1 MMFGWSLNPYMGCAH
16 QCTFCY
22 VRAFE
27 RRADRPSDDR
37 YGSSVRVKINIADIL
52 RRELARKSWAGEL
65 VAIGAATDPYQ
76 PAEGR
81 YKLTRGC
88 LEVLSDARN
97 PISIITRGPMIVRD
111 LDVLTTAAT
120 RADVSVTFSVPTL
133 DQKIW
138 RYTEPHTAP
147 PRQRLRALRTLVD
160 AGINA
165 SVGVAPILPGLSDD
179 PELLAD
185 VVRAARDHGATHVWA
200 NVLYLRPGTREHFL
214 DKLAVIWPELVPMY
228 QKLYAGRAYLPDA
241 EVRPRRAA
249 VAALARTVGVADR
262 RQVKLVPVAPPSPAE
277 QLELIL
283 STQVEARRAA

>member
-1 MMFGWSLNPYMGCAH
+1 M
-16 QCTFCY
+16 
-22 VRAFE
+22 
-27 RRADRPSDDR
+27 
-37 YGSSVRVKINIADIL
+37 RVKTNIAGVL
-52 RRELARKSWAGEL
+52 RRELARKSWQGEL

-81 YKLTRGC
+81 YRLTRAC
-88 LEVLSDARN
+88 LEVLSEARN
-97 PISIITRGPMIVRD
+97 PISIITRGPLIVRD
-111 LDVLTTAAT
+111 VDVLTTAAT

-133 DQKIW
+133 DPKIW

-160 AGINA
+160 AGIKA

-214 DKLAVIWPELVPMY
+214 DKLAAVWPELVPMY
-228 QKLYAGRAYLPDA
+228 QKLYAGRAYLPEA
-241 EVRPRRAA
+241 EVGPRRAA
-249 VAALARTVGVADR
+249 VAGLAREVGVADR
-262 RQVKLVPVAPPSPAE
+262 RRIKLVPVAPPAPPE
-277 QLELIL
+277 QLAWIV
-283 STQVEARRAA
+283 SAEAESRRAA